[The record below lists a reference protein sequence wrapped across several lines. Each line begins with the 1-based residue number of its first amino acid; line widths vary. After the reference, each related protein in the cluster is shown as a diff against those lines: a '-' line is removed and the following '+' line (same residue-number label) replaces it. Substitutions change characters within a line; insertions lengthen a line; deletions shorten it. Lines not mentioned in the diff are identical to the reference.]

1 MLIFDQNSAVLA
13 VFFSLVIFEMAKL
26 PICVVMG
33 SGGKNPD
40 TIIQGVV
47 GDLPVPDEAGSGLMM
62 YTWNITNKYYSA
74 SINLC
79 SMSNET
85 TAFDED
91 FIQRADASII
101 YFDSND
107 EKNGLDEV
115 EKLLPIVESFE
126 PETKILVADQCA
138 IDEGSKQVTFVKAQ
152 QWCIK
157 HGFELVELNSLGKS
171 DPEDDFPETL
181 GIDRVI
187 EALHAHPWSNLQLN
201 TCSEKSGVEG
211 ALVDEADE
219 ILDNCPLDGDTSQ
232 QMGEPEADT
241 FEELFQHM
249 CSMKNQAGT
258 LDGAQRKAYAE
269 KMTMAF
275 WQAIGG
281 DDGEIEGLA
290 SADEE

>member
-1 MLIFDQNSAVLA
+1 
-13 VFFSLVIFEMAKL
+13 
-26 PICVVMG
+26 
-33 SGGKNPD
+33 
-40 TIIQGVV
+40 
-47 GDLPVPDEAGSGLMM
+47 
-62 YTWNITNKYYSA
+62 
-74 SINLC
+74 
-79 SMSNET
+79 MSNKT